1 MRRFPDAFTEVEALG
16 MLWKTYSEEE
26 RKPWFGMAL
35 EEAKQH
41 AEAYPGFKHSWRK
54 SPKKIK
60 AQCKRQMAPRKFSGS
75 ANDVSSDSLIDL
87 RPFYLP
93 ISFGTVIKHW

>member
-26 RKPWFGMAL
+26 KKPWFGMAL

-41 AEAYPGFKHSWRK
+41 SEAYPGFKNSWRK
-54 SPKKIK
+54 GPKKIK
-60 AQCKRQMAPRKFSGS
+60 AQSKRQMAPRIFSGS
-75 ANDVSSDSLIDL
+75 GNDVSSNSSIVLH
-87 RPFYLP
+87 PFYLP
-93 ISFGTVIKHW
+93 ISL